1 MSSEDRAWRWY
12 HLAIAIVLLAII
24 GIDGVIIVRRKLAAV
39 PITINTAGPGAMRLQ
54 LDPDVASV
62 EALSQL
68 DGLSIRQ
75 AQAIVTFRNQ
85 HREAAGQERC
95 YRRLEDLDSV
105 PGIGPKTLVR
115 IRDYLC
121 FPRRDITA
129 PTSYKNNK

>member
-39 PITINTAGPGAMRLQ
+39 PVTINTADPGAMRLQ

-75 AQAIVTFRNQ
+75 AQAIVTFRNR

-105 PGIGPKTLVR
+105 PGIGPKTLERV
-115 IRDYLC
+115 RDYLC
-121 FPRRDITA
+121 FPPREMAA
-129 PTSYKNNK
+129 PASANNNN